1 MDKENRA
8 MVCTICGSN
17 QVEIVKRPID
27 LNVPFGAGAHYEKT
41 ICSCKTCGEE
51 IDVTDESERI
61 KAIAV
66 AEKNSLESIIEFIV
80 NQGFSL
86 ANIERSLDL
95 PQRTISRWKSG
106 QEPSAAGL
114 TLLRLVRLYPWL
126 LEVASGNYNELLA
139 KTILINNAVDEFVKL
154 KEYLSPSAQG
164 NSALMMMRMQT
175 VGENV
180 NSFAMISG
188 NYYSETSNVESNKT
202 ELEYYANQ

>member
-1 MDKENRA
+1 MDKENRV
-8 MVCTICGSN
+8 MVCTICGSD
-17 QVEIVKRPID
+17 QVEIVKRPIA

-188 NYYSETSNVESNKT
+188 NYYPETSNVESNKT
-202 ELEYYANQ
+202 ELEYYAN